1 MDEQGSLHVE
11 RAAIDAER
19 RQVYGLKARGVD
31 VDEKRGDHAW
41 SGADKVK
48 AEVGVTHRGNL
59 SGPQHC
65 PVAESIGTTITEH
78 LHTVGEDIQVQSRGH
93 RIRATETSEGVGVA
107 AGVAVAVDGVDH
119 RVHLDGPGGRRGRV
133 SGHPVVAPGDM
144 GDRTSAGVDLGAA
157 ASGEPVHEMWIRLTV
172 DDNLVV
178 QKVEASTEASPFNI
192 CPMITSGVASLKGE
206 RIAPGWS
213 KAVHRAIGGVKGC
226 THINQML
233 LGPVATTA
241 YQTIVPLN
249 NSRNKNKKVASKPA
263 IINTCHAFAADGAI
277 VKSSWP
283 DYYQGKD

>member
-1 MDEQGSLHVE
+1 MPLSAPVKRKHRHTREIRCFGYE
-11 RAAIDAER
+11 RDDGLWDIEGRIIDIKTYSFEN
-19 RQVYGLKARGVD
+19 KDRG
-31 VDEKRGDHAW
+31 
-41 SGADKVK
+41 
-48 AEVGVTHRGNL
+48 
-59 SGPQHC
+59 
-65 PVAESIGTTITEH
+65 TI
-78 LHTVGEDIQVQSRGH
+78 
-93 RIRATETSEGVGVA
+93 
-107 AGVAVAVDGVDH
+107 
-119 RVHLDGPGGRRGRV
+119 
-133 SGHPVVAPGDM
+133 
-144 GDRTSAGVDLGAA
+144 

-178 QKVEASTEASPFNI
+178 RKAEASTEASPFNI

-249 NSRNKNKKVASKPA
+249 NSRNKNKKVTSKPA